1 MTAFDE
7 FLKEFP
13 PGSRE
18 KIKQAWNAL
27 PELVRLEL
35 ETLIASV
42 PLQPQLLRRLID
54 ISLRQYKMITGKKA
68 RIAII
73 GPANVGKSTLYNQ
86 LIRSKA
92 DRAEV
97 GPLPG
102 TTRVNQEADAG
113 FFSLVDTPGADAV
126 GQIGEAEKQQA
137 LAAARQADF
146 IILVFDAIQGI
157 KKTEQELFDEL
168 RDLEKPFLV
177 VLNKIDLVK
186 RAERS
191 VIEKV
196 ADNLHLQPDQIV
208 ATNARDGHNVARVV
222 IAMAKTDPEIIA
234 ALGKALP
241 EFRWQLAW
249 LTISSAAVTTALVGV
264 LPLPVVDFIPL
275 IAVQTS
281 MVLSI
286 ARIYAYKITLARAKE
301 LIATFGMGFL
311 GRMLFEQLSKLGGL
325 PGDVLA
331 SAIAAST
338 TASMGYA
345 AIVWFEKGE
354 RLTNAS
360 LQKLTREL
368 TDSLLKAFRS
378 RDKQKMSKAGLQQ
391 VIQSALESAPI
402 AKDRSP
408 FGQRD
413 NSEPTTPPVEMPV
426 TKPSALDG

>member
-1 MTAFDE
+1 MTTFDE

-13 PGSRE
+13 PGSRA
-18 KIKQAWNAL
+18 KIQQAWNAL
-27 PELVRLEL
+27 PELARVEL
-35 ETLIASV
+35 ETLIMVV

-54 ISLRQYKMITGKKA
+54 LSLRQFKLVTGQKRK
-68 RIAII
+68 IVIV

-102 TTRVNQEADAG
+102 TTRINQEADAG

-126 GQIGEAEKQQA
+126 GDIGEAEKQQA

-146 IILVFDAIQGI
+146 IIMVFDAIQGI

-168 RDLEKPFLV
+168 TTLQIPFLV

-186 RAERS
+186 RAEQR

-196 ADNLHLQPDQIV
+196 AASLRLQPAQIV
-208 ATNARDGHNVARVV
+208 ATNARDGHNVERVV
-222 IAMAKTDPEIIA
+222 IAMAKTDPEIVA

-249 LTISSAAVTTALVGV
+249 LTISGTAVTTALVGA

-275 IAVQTS
+275 VALQVS

-286 ARIYAYKITLARAKE
+286 ARIYAYQITPERAKE
-301 LIATFGMGFL
+301 LLATFGLGFL
-311 GRMLFEQLSKLGGL
+311 GRTLFQQLSKLGGL

-331 SAIAAST
+331 GAIAAST
-338 TASMGYA
+338 TATMGYA
-345 AIVWFEKGE
+345 ATVWFEKGE
-354 RLTNAS
+354 RLTNEA

-368 TDSLLKAFRS
+368 TDALLQAFRS
-378 RDKQKMSKAGLQQ
+378 RGQKKLSKANIQQ
-391 VIQSALESAPI
+391 VIQTALESAPI
-402 AKDRSP
+402 MKDRPP
-408 FGQRD
+408 FDQAART
-413 NSEPTTPPVEMPV
+413 EFQTTA
-426 TKPSALDG
+426 TKP